1 MLSVKGT
8 FEKGIARPEQP
19 VSGRDGQMVIITF
32 IEDKPLPE
40 STMSEASWD
49 ALFQLIDEYAVET
62 GISDFAQEHDHYL
75 HGTPKRAK
83 QNG

>member
-19 VSGRDGQMVIITF
+19 VNGRDGQTVIITF
-32 IEDKPLPE
+32 IEDKPSPE

-49 ALFQLIDEYAVET
+49 TLFQLIDEYAVET
-62 GISDFAQEHDHYL
+62 GIFDFAQEHDHYI
-75 HGTPKRAK
+75 HGTPKRSA